1 MNSETGQ
8 VYRGLEAIL
17 AAEAR
22 GEPVVPVS
30 DRVAEAV
37 EVGMKALNRRDRRR
51 IAADARRS
59 AKRRQRRP

>member
-30 DRVAEAV
+30 ERVAEAV
-37 EVGMKALNRRDRRR
+37 EVGMATLNRRDRRR
-51 IAADARRS
+51 MASEARRS